1 MSRPHAQQ
9 SSCPAREKLVESGR
23 GAPPEYLV
31 NLLGTFGWKVAF
43 RPDDSGECCYITPT
57 GIVYW
62 SLPKVFEGLMN
73 DNVRRGAPPVAADKM
88 GMIGNPAPEGSGLCG
103 VVGVRSMSGGSVLVK
118 PVVSDLVGDE
128 RSVVR
133 GDDGAGLSVVM
144 DEKVGPLMLN
154 QVRLD
159 SPCNFVEEKPQLS
172 SLELGT
178 AMSGNCMGSTKLM
191 VDLSAS
197 VSDVD
202 MGFCSKQTGQSDMS
216 SMSLMANCDYV
227 SGIRRSGRINGK
239 HVPMVDDSDFN
250 VGDFSYDDDAF
261 MELSNGPY
269 SSGRKKL
276 KAIASIIADLDEEKM
291 FTYGDTLLKEYV
303 VNNNPL
309 LKKCNPSPKG
319 KVEKMLVSEKSSP
332 PSSMRKRKSA
342 QCGNVRGKR
351 KNKRKG
357 GYSLMVRRKGDSD
370 AHEEILPE
378 RKISMLSCLIDAGV
392 LAENEKVVYKM
403 KNDRGGSLGGCITKD
418 GIWCNCCKEVVS
430 LLQFEEHAGGY
441 LREPWL
447 NTFLVSGKSLMEC
460 QREAWEKEKK
470 LRNVGFLNV
479 GVGDLDPTDDTCGV
493 CGDDH
498 KECAWGNDTT
508 ELGPESSS
516 FCGKSCEK
524 VATRLSLIMGT
535 SNSIGDGFSWTL
547 LKRLDE
553 NMEGVS
559 EHRRQLYLECDVK
572 LSLALSVLDECFVH
586 LVDHRTGVDMIS
598 QVTYNCGSNFKR
610 INYEEFYTVILEK
623 NGEIISVATL
633 RIHGTQLAEMP
644 FIGTRSKFRRQGMCR
659 RLLNAIEDLLS
670 SLNVEKLIIP
680 AISDLLEIWTT
691 QFSFKPL
698 EPSHKDEI
706 RNLSM
711 MVFAETTLLQKPI
724 RSSETKNEIDDAQM
738 NSNFE
743 NELLET
749 QSFLDSIVATISN
762 GDCVID
768 DPEFQLQWKFHLD
781 NQNAQLH
788 VTHNLTVDSRVS
800 IRS

>member
-1 MSRPHAQQ
+1 
-9 SSCPAREKLVESGR
+9 
-23 GAPPEYLV
+23 
-31 NLLGTFGWKVAF
+31 
-43 RPDDSGECCYITPT
+43 
-57 GIVYW
+57 
-62 SLPKVFEGLMN
+62 MN
-73 DNVRRGAPPVAADKM
+73 DNVRRGAPPAAADKM
-88 GMIGNPAPEGSGLCG
+88 GMIGNPAPEGSGLRG
-103 VVGVRSMSGGSVLVK
+103 MVGVRSISGGSVLMK

-128 RSVVR
+128 RLVVR

-172 SLELGT
+172 SFELGT
-178 AMSGNCMGSTKLM
+178 GMSGNCVGSTKLV
-191 VDLSAS
+191 VDLSAL

-202 MGFCSKQTGQSDMS
+202 TGFCSKEAGQSDMS

-239 HVPMVDDSDFN
+239 HVPMVDDSDFD

-261 MELSNGPY
+261 LELSNGPY
-269 SSGRKKL
+269 SSGRKKS

-291 FTYGDTLLKEYV
+291 FTYGDTLSKEYV
-303 VNNNPL
+303 VKNNPL
-309 LKKCNPSPKG
+309 PKKCNPSPKG
-319 KVEKMLVSEKSSP
+319 KVEKMLVSEKRSP
-332 PSSMRKRKSA
+332 LSSMRKRKSA
-342 QCGNVRGKR
+342 QCGNARGKR
-351 KNKRKG
+351 KNRRRG
-357 GYSLMVRRKGDSD
+357 GCSLVVRRKGDSD
-370 AHEEILPE
+370 AHEEILAE
-378 RKISMLSCLIDAGV
+378 RKISMLSWLIDAGV

-403 KNDRGGSLGGCITKD
+403 KNDKGGSLGGCITKD
-418 GIWCNCCKEVVS
+418 GIRCNCCKEVVS

-441 LREPWL
+441 FREPWL

-470 LRNVGFLNV
+470 LRKVGFVNV

-493 CGDDH
+493 CGDGGNLIICDNCPSTFH
-498 KECAWGNDTT
+498 QDCLLLMALPEGNWYCPYCSCTFCKLAEHTMLTCYQCGKKYHRECAWGNEIT

-586 LVDHRTGVDMIS
+586 LVDQRTGVDMIS

-610 INYEEFYTVILEK
+610 INYEEFYTMILEK

-698 EPSHKDEI
+698 EPSNKDEI

-724 RSSETKNEIDDAQM
+724 RSSETKNEIEDAQM
-738 NSNFE
+738 NSDSNFE

-749 QSFLDSIVATISN
+749 QNFLDSIVATISN

-781 NQNAQLH
+781 NQNAQSH

>member
-1 MSRPHAQQ
+1 M
-9 SSCPAREKLVESGR
+9 
-23 GAPPEYLV
+23 
-31 NLLGTFGWKVAF
+31 
-43 RPDDSGECCYITPT
+43 
-57 GIVYW
+57 
-62 SLPKVFEGLMN
+62 
-73 DNVRRGAPPVAADKM
+73 
-88 GMIGNPAPEGSGLCG
+88 
-103 VVGVRSMSGGSVLVK
+103 VGVRSMSGGSVLVK

-128 RSVVR
+128 RLVVR
-133 GDDGAGLSVVM
+133 GEDGAGPSVVM
-144 DEKVGPLMLN
+144 YEKVGPLMLN

-178 AMSGNCMGSTKLM
+178 AMSGNCMASTKV

-202 MGFCSKQTGQSDMS
+202 MGVCSKEAGQSDVS
-216 SMSLMANCDYV
+216 SMLLMANCDYV
-227 SGIRRSGRINGK
+227 SGIRRSERINGK
-239 HVPMVDDSDFN
+239 HVPMVDDSGFD

-261 MELSNGPY
+261 MKLSNGPY
-269 SSGRKKL
+269 SSGRKKS

-291 FTYGDTLLKEYV
+291 FTYGDTLSKEYV

-351 KNKRKG
+351 KNKRRG
-357 GYSLMVRRKGDSD
+357 GCSLMVRRKGDSD

-378 RKISMLSCLIDAGV
+378 RKISMLSWLIDAGV

-418 GIWCNCCKEVVS
+418 GIRCNCCKEVVS

-493 CGDDH
+493 CGDG
-498 KECAWGNDTT
+498 GNLIICD
-508 ELGPESSS
+508 
-516 FCGKSCEK
+516 SCPSTFHQDCLLLK

-559 EHRRQLYLECDVK
+559 EQRRQLYLECDVK

-586 LVDHRTGVDMIS
+586 LVDQRTGVDMIS

-610 INYEEFYTVILEK
+610 INYEEFYTMILEK

-633 RIHGTQLAEMP
+633 RIHGTHLAEMP
-644 FIGTRSKFRRQGMCR
+644 FIGTRSKFRRQGMCQ
-659 RLLNAIEDLLS
+659 RLLNAIEDVLSSDIVILVLYYVLFYLLILLS

-738 NSNFE
+738 NSDSNFE

-749 QSFLDSIVATISN
+749 QNFLDSIIATISN

-781 NQNAQLH
+781 NQNAQSH